1 LGREEEGDRD
11 RELPGAAGRPDQR
24 PGQEAL
30 RGTRGRLSRPRAAPG
45 RVSVIALGLAATL
58 AAAFLAR
65 AAALRYLEGRAS
77 IEIVG
82 GAVRLGL
89 VENAGAFLGLGSSLP
104 EGARRGIFLVGV
116 GAVLFAALV
125 WLLRVRAITASRTAA
140 AVLMIG
146 GGLANFLDRL
156 PDGRV
161 TDYVVLSA
169 GPLRTGVFNLADAAI
184 LTGAILWLGSGITRR
199 RDAPSSDA

>member
-1 LGREEEGDRD
+1 VGHEEEGDRD

-30 RGTRGRLSRPRAAPG
+30 RRTRGRLSRPREAPG
-45 RVSVIALGLAATL
+45 RSRAIALGLAATL
-58 AAAFLAR
+58 AASFLAK
-65 AAALRYLEGRAS
+65 AAALRYLEGRAP
-77 IEIVG
+77 IEILG
-82 GAVRLGL
+82 GAIRLGL
-89 VENAGAFLGLGSSLP
+89 AENAGAFLGLGRSLP

-116 GAVLFAALV
+116 GAVLVAALV
-125 WLLRVRAITASRTAA
+125 WLLRARVMPAARTAA
-140 AVLMIG
+140 ATLMIG
-146 GGLANFLDRL
+146 GGLANFFDRL

-169 GPLRTGVFNLADAAI
+169 GSLRTGVFNLADAVI
-184 LTGAILWLGSGITRR
+184 LRGAILWLGSGIKRP